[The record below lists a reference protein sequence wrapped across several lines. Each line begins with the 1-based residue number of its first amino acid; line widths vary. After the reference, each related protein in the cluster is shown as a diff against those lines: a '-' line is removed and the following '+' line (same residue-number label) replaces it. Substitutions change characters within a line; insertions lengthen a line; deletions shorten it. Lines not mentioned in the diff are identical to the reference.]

1 MEIGLG
7 LEITLIGMVVV
18 FSTLLVLMGVV
29 TIPRLITSLLTK
41 RNQEVPIQVEEE
53 PAADIPPQHLA
64 VIAAAVAMMGESYRV
79 KAIEVLGND
88 NWERS
93 RYTEITSL

>member
-53 PAADIPPQHLA
+53 PAADIPPPA
-64 VIAAAVAMMGESYRV
+64 PCSNRCCC
-79 KAIEVLGND
+79 GND
-88 NWERS
+88 GG
-93 RYTEITSL
+93 ILPG